1 MSQAANTPLGR
12 RIARRIALHGPITV
26 AEYMAQVLTDS
37 AEGYYMTGDPFG
49 RSGDFTTAPEI
60 SQMFGELFGLWCTE
74 IWRRM
79 GAPAPFRF
87 VELGPGRGT
96 MMADMLRAAQVAPGF
111 VESAE
116 IHLVEVSPALR
127 KCQAE
132 RLAAFRPSWHNELAG
147 VPDGPMILV
156 ANEFLDALPIR
167 QLTRAETGW
176 CERMVVA
183 DAEESL
189 GFALAPP
196 SAAAQH
202 LVPPALRE
210 AEPGQMIEVS
220 PAGHTLVG
228 DIAGRVGR
236 DGGAA
241 ILIDFGPAQ
250 SRTGES
256 LQAVRRHAAH
266 DVLTQPGTADL
277 TAHVDFAS
285 LAQTARTAGAAVYG
299 PIAQGRFLRRLGL
312 DVRADALLKQAT
324 EAQAR
329 DIEAARRRL
338 SDSEEMG
345 DLFKVLAIAAPALGP
360 LEDLETHG

>member
-1 MSQAANTPLGR
+1 MSPTATTPLGR

-74 IWRRM
+74 IWHRM
-79 GAPAPFRF
+79 GKPAHFHF

-96 MMADMLRAAQVAPGF
+96 MMADMLRAAQVVPGF
-111 VESAE
+111 LESAA
-116 IHLVEVSPALR
+116 IHLIEVSPALR
-127 KCQAE
+127 KCQAD
-132 RLAAFRPSWHNELAG
+132 RLAAFRPTWHNELAG
-147 VPDGPMILV
+147 VPDGPVILV
-156 ANEFLDALPIR
+156 ANEFVDALPIR
-167 QLTRAETGW
+167 QLTRAEAGW
-176 CERMVVA
+176 CERIVVA
-183 DAEESL
+183 EPGDSL
-189 GFALAPP
+189 AFALAPP
-196 SAAAQH
+196 SSAAEN
-202 LVPPALRE
+202 LVPPGLRD

-220 PAGHTLVG
+220 PAAHSLVG
-228 DIAGRVGR
+228 DIAGRVSR

-241 ILIDFGPAQ
+241 ILIDFGPAE

-266 DVLTQPGTADL
+266 DVLTEPGTADL

-285 LAQTARTAGAAVYG
+285 LAQTARGAGAAVYG
-299 PIAQGRFLRRLGL
+299 PITQGRFLRRLGL
-312 DVRADALLKQAT
+312 DVRAEALLKQAT

-329 DIEAARRRL
+329 EIDAARRRL
-338 SDSEEMG
+338 CDSEEMG
-345 DLFKVLAIAAPALGP
+345 TLFKVLALADPALGP
-360 LEDLETHG
+360 LDDLETHG